1 MQGASEG
8 VRDRVRSHRNE
19 TSSVKESESAV
30 GRNVQKGVGGKSLKS
45 EPRESAMRERDER
58 EEASWRAIF
67 VGAQTRLLHWIL
79 FCAANNCKRICTV
92 SRRTLGRGRF
102 VI

>member
-1 MQGASEG
+1 MQAASEG
-8 VRDRVRSHRNE
+8 KRAHTG

-30 GRNVQKGVGGKSLKS
+30 GLNVQIRVKGKGWTKERTSRDRQDRQN
-45 EPRESAMRERDER
+45 ERERDR

-79 FCAANNCKRICTV
+79 FCAANNCKPICTV
-92 SRRTLGRGRF
+92 SRRTVGRGRF

>member
-1 MQGASEG
+1 MCKKEWRRGKEPKE
-8 VRDRVRSHRNE
+8 RS
-19 TSSVKESESAV
+19 S
-30 GRNVQKGVGGKSLKS
+30 
-45 EPRESAMRERDER
+45 RECHERGER

-67 VGAQTRLLHWIL
+67 VGAQTRLFHWIL